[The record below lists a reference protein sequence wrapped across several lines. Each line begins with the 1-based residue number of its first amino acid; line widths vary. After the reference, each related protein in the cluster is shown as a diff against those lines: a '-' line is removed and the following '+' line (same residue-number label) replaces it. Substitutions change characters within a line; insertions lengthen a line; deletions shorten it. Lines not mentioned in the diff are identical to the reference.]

1 MFPQSLSSRIIHN
14 ITTTAIRNNDSSYH
28 FQVKLC
34 QEESLGDFAI
44 KITSLNI
51 GSAENGSYKCL
62 FVFIQSFTNTFLII
76 IHLIERQLSFFS
88 FVVLIFSLITGGN
101 NDHDCSS
108 YKELKL
114 AGIQDT
120 CQQIVYGTG
129 HSWLR
134 MLCQAGYYKPHHRC
148 FFWCRD
154 FAFCLNQ
161 TSNWRKNCTNMF
173 SQFWSPQLN
182 NITMT
187 AVKNNDAS
195 YHFQVKNCQR
205 TNPDVFAIKIAL
217 FNSGS
222 AENGLYECV
231 LVFI

>member
-1 MFPQSLSSRIIHN
+1 MSSQLINN
-14 ITTTAIRNNDSSYH
+14 ITTTAVRNNDPSYH
-28 FQVKLC
+28 FQVKCC
-34 QEESLGDFAI
+34 QKGSLGDFAI

-51 GSAENGSYKCL
+51 GSAENGSYECF
-62 FVFIQSFTNTFLII
+62 FVFIQSLTNTFLII
-76 IHLIERQLSFFS
+76 IHLIERHVQLSFFS
-88 FVVLIFSLITGGN
+88 FDVLIFSLITGSN

-108 YKELKL
+108 HQELTL

-120 CQQIVYGTG
+120 CQQIVNGTG

-134 MLCQAGYYKPHHRC
+134 IICQSGYSKPHRRC

-161 TSNWRKNCTNMF
+161 SSDWRTNCTDMF

-187 AVKNNDAS
+187 AVTNNDAS

-205 TNPDVFAIKIAL
+205 GSPDAFAIKITL
-217 FNSGS
+217 LNSGS
-222 AENGLYECV
+222 KKNGLYECL